1 MDFPWIS
8 MDPWD
13 LQAWAV
19 AEPALIAAQW
29 RNETPE
35 VERPPAPSL
44 VSGHCS
50 AICLEKNDHT
60 THISNY
66 KIDIIYLNGVYI
78 VYI

>member
-1 MDFPWIS
+1 MESGPYIVAIVDFPRFPMDFPWIS
-8 MDPWD
+8 MDPRD

-50 AICLEKNDHT
+50 AIWLWINT
-60 THISNY
+60 Y
-66 KIDIIYLNGVYI
+66 
-78 VYI
+78 